1 MRERIARLVEDL
13 EQATLRRSRAG
24 VRHALQHPVVA
35 SLASESPLLD
45 IAREVLGGEAFP
57 YHATLFD
64 KSPEANWLVVW
75 HPDTALPLRK
85 RRDTPRW
92 RPWSAK
98 EGRTYAHAPESAL
111 RRVLALRL
119 HLDDSATKNGPL
131 RVLPGTHTS
140 GVLSDDAIHQLASGG
155 VPGRMPYSARRS
167 TRDETTAR
175 SLVIEVAD
183 LRTKAR
189 PAH

>member
-1 MRERIARLVEDL
+1 MIANPC
-13 EQATLRRSRAG
+13 TLYLNLFLDHRHFPSAPSPILPAAAPLTAMVSLCEEG
-24 VRHALQHPVVA
+24 VVIP
-35 SLASESPLLD
+35 E
-45 IAREVLGGEAFP
+45 GN
-57 YHATLFD
+57 ATLFD

-140 GVLSDDAIHQLASGG
+140 GVLSDDAIHQLAAE
-155 VPGRMPYSARRS
+155 VPR
-167 TRDETTAR
+167 
-175 SLVIEVAD
+175 
-183 LRTKAR
+183 
-189 PAH
+189 